1 MAFKGSTGTYWERLF
16 AQNGAG
22 NSLAG
27 NSGAGTA
34 TLLSKQSSTYPLPV
48 LDAGYFAPHYGVNK
62 TVRVTARGVISFA
75 SAATPQTFS
84 GFGVFFSGSDSTTI
98 GTAICQTGTVTP
110 LASQAVTNA
119 IWELECDITANS
131 VGTSGAMAAFGLL
144 TIAQPTTT
152 LAATSG
158 AGTQQGQV
166 GLGGTATVS
175 VNTENA
181 QYIQIGFTWTNA
193 NTSASN
199 TVTCYQVLV
208 DATN

>member
-16 AQNGAG
+16 AQNGNG

-48 LDAGYFAPHYGVNK
+48 LDAGYFQPHYGVSK

-84 GFGVFFSGSDSTTI
+84 GFGVFFAGSDTTTI

-110 LASQAVTNA
+110 VASQAVSNA

-144 TIAQPTTT
+144 TIAQPTLT
-152 LAATSG
+152 LGAAPVMN
-158 AGTQQGQV
+158 AI

-199 TVTCYQVLV
+199 TVTCYQVYV
-208 DATN
+208 DATD

>member
-1 MAFKGSTGTYWERLF
+1 
-16 AQNGAG
+16 
-22 NSLAG
+22 
-27 NSGAGTA
+27 
-34 TLLSKQSSTYPLPV
+34 
-48 LDAGYFAPHYGVNK
+48 
-62 TVRVTARGVISFA
+62 
-75 SAATPQTFS
+75 
-84 GFGVFFSGSDSTTI
+84 
-98 GTAICQTGTVTP
+98 
-110 LASQAVTNA
+110 
-119 IWELECDITANS
+119 
-131 VGTSGAMAAFGLL
+131 
-144 TIAQPTTT
+144 